1 MALGKKLRNRV
12 IGALVIVALAMI
24 LIPAVMDPGQ
34 TYKKSSDAIAINGSG
49 AVGDTGS
56 SDYSDLL
63 APIED
68 NALTPEQVASQ
79 NSGKPLAVTAEPE
92 SSPSVSV
99 NEGSLELPVPEPIP
113 ADPQAQVERLKQ
125 AQGAASANDTQSS
138 GSEVLVSRRSQS
150 ESAKPAAAAN
160 AQKNSSGSETLV
172 SRRQSSASSNQGT
185 QASAASGTYTVQA
198 GVFSQRT
205 NADKVI
211 SKLRAAGISARAVSA
226 TINGKSMT
234 RVYAGSAK
242 TREAAEG
249 IARRVQQV
257 IGTKPSVVQL

>member
-68 NALTPEQVASQ
+68 NAITPEQVASQ

-99 NEGSLELPVPEPIP
+99 NEGALELPVPEPIP

-125 AQGAASANDTQSS
+125 AQNAANANETPSS
-138 GSEVLVSRRSQS
+138 GSEVLVSRRNQS

-172 SRRQSSASSNQGT
+172 SKRQSSASSNQGT

-198 GVFSQRT
+198 GVFSQRA

>member
-68 NALTPEQVASQ
+68 NAITPEQVASQ

-99 NEGSLELPVPEPIP
+99 NEGALELPVPEPIP

-125 AQGAASANDTQSS
+125 AQNASNANETPSS
-138 GSEVLVSRRSQS
+138 GSEVLVSRRNQS

-172 SRRQSSASSNQGT
+172 SKRQSSASSNQGT

-198 GVFSQRT
+198 GVFSQRA